1 MNTDDPGFRQNM
13 DLILGELADAV
24 RNIRNVERL
33 TTNQRTREFV
43 FFARSK
49 SVSGNPL
56 MDQMF

>member
-1 MNTDDPGFRQNM
+1 M

-33 TTNQRTREFV
+33 TTNQRTREFA

-49 SVSGNPL
+49 SLSGTP
-56 MDQMF
+56 